1 MGGRPHPPGGSVP
14 PQVEP
19 VFARELF
26 HHAQRIGPTLLRDC
40 PQPCAPGAPGHI
52 VHVLQQLCQP

>member
-1 MGGRPHPPGGSVP
+1 MDLCLSSVGSVP

-26 HHAQRIGPTLLRDC
+26 HHAQRMGPTLLRDS
-40 PQPCAPGAPGHI
+40 PQPCAPGASSHI
-52 VHVLQQLCQP
+52 IRVLKQLCQP